1 MIVAFHNQLDMTPLH
16 WAVEKGHEECVRV
29 LLFYGAKPNSISRFN
44 KTPLSIAMEM
54 NWTDIVHE
62 LQKANV
68 LEATLSI
75 QNLGTNGK
83 NQFYFL

>member
-1 MIVAFHNQLDMTPLH
+1 MTPLH

-29 LLFYGAKPNSISRFN
+29 LLFYGAKPNSVSRFN

-54 NWTDIVHE
+54 NWTDMVHE
-62 LQKANV
+62 LQKANI

-83 NQFYFL
+83 NQFYLL